1 MFLYPNICV
10 LSWEKVLL
18 PSHIFSVCTRGENF
32 DVFVSGRKRAVGR
45 LMQNLQSYSRNQ
57 LCRDQLCCAEEIFLF
72 LFWVK
77 MFCFPQHLPAICK
90 YVTWQQLAKK
100 VPPREEW
107 MNE

>member
-32 DVFVSGRKRAVGR
+32 DVFVSGRKRAVAR

-57 LCRDQLCCAEEIFLF
+57 SVQRPVVLSDGTNF
-72 LFWVK
+72 
-77 MFCFPQHLPAICK
+77 
-90 YVTWQQLAKK
+90 AKSYM
-100 VPPREEW
+100 RIQS
-107 MNE
+107 